1 MCMVFIILYI
11 LFFFQAEDGIR
22 FFFSSRRRHTRC
34 SRDWSSDV
42 CSSDLL
48 TASNIGKY
56 PKSCLASGLLRRHV
70 GILPIDKYI
79 GCSWLLPNVSV
90 VVASEYKISD
100 NNLAP
105 VGKDP
110 SVFFHH
116 IPLFCSL

>member
-1 MCMVFIILYI
+1 
-11 LFFFQAEDGIR
+11 D
-22 FFFSSRRRHTRC
+22 FFSI
-34 SRDWSSDV
+34 
-42 CSSDLL
+42 LL

-105 VGKDP
+105 VGKDL
-110 SVFFHH
+110 VFRIFGSDPDR
-116 IPLFCSL
+116 ISQKSGLDPTRSESEKNYL